1 MFTRILKAAASL
13 RLTLLCLALAVVLV
27 FGGTLAQV
35 HLGLY
40 EVQARYFR
48 SWFVTWSAPGGGMTI
63 PVFPGGWLIGGVLLI
78 NLIAGHVTR
87 FQLIRNKIG
96 IWLAHLG
103 LIVLLA
109 GQFATEASQKESLM
123 RIETGQTAN
132 YSEDSR
138 SFELAVIDTT
148 PADRDDVTAIEAS
161 KLKLGAEIRA
171 PKLPFT
177 LRVKGWLPNS
187 AVSRA
192 DGAALGALRSSL
204 GVGSR
209 FAFSPVNSN
218 TRMDAEDNPAA
229 HIEIVGDK
237 GPIGD
242 WVVSSW
248 LTRPSSLAT
257 LSEWLGADAAAG
269 TAPQAFAFDGHQYRI
284 ELRPTRYYKPYTL
297 TLLEFRHDLY
307 PGTDI
312 PKNFSSRAHLND
324 PTTGESRDVL
334 IYMNNPLRY
343 RGDTYYQSSFEG
355 DHVTILQVVR
365 NPASVSPYVACVLV
379 SAGLLIQFLMHLF
392 NFARKQASAPVAAGK
407 EQRS

>member
-1 MFTRILKAAASL
+1 MA
-13 RLTLLCLALAVVLV
+13 
-27 FGGTLAQV
+27 
-35 HLGLY
+35 
-40 EVQARYFR
+40 
-48 SWFVTWSAPGGGMTI
+48 I

-87 FQLIRNKIG
+87 FQLTRNKIG
-96 IWLAHLG
+96 IWFAHLG

-123 RIETGQTAN
+123 RIEVGQTVN

-138 SFELAVIDTT
+138 KFELAIIDTT
-148 PADRDDVTAIEAS
+148 PADRDDVTAIDAS
-161 KLKLGAEIRA
+161 KLKLGAEIRT
-171 PKLPFT
+171 PKLPFAI
-177 LRVKGWLPNS
+177 RVKGWLPNS

-192 DGAALGALRSSL
+192 DSASLGALRSSQ

-209 FAFSPVNSN
+209 FAFSPVSQN
-218 TRMDAEDNPAA
+218 TAMDAEDNPSA
-229 HIEIVGDK
+229 HIELVGDK
-237 GPIGD
+237 GPVGD
-242 WVVSSW
+242 WVVSTW
-248 LTRPSSLAT
+248 LTRLPSLT
-257 LSEWLGADAAAG
+257 TFSEWLGADAAAG
-269 TAPQAFAFDGHQYRI
+269 TAPQTFVYDGHQYRI
-284 ELRPTRYYKPYTL
+284 ELRPTRYYKPYEL

-343 RGDTYYQSSFEG
+343 RGDTYYQSSFDG
-355 DHVTILQVVR
+355 DRVSILQVVR
-365 NPASVSPYVACVLV
+365 NPASISPYVASVLI
-379 SAGLLIQFLMHLF
+379 SAGLLIQFLMHLY
-392 NFARKQASAPVAAGK
+392 NFARKRTNAPAAVGK